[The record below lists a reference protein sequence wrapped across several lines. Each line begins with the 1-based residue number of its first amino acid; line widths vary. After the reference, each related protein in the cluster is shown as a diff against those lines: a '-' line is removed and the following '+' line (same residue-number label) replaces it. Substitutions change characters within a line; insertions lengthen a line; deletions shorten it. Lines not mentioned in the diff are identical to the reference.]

1 MLLGTIAR
9 GRLIGILGQV
19 ILVLIRLVITGAAL
33 LVGAAVLSLTT
44 FRVPQLVPGDSP
56 VVAWLAAL
64 LGIAE
69 GDMGLT
75 MLHLPHV
82 QRLWADLEYGVLVG
96 WAFLGYTLL
105 QALLANLIVRWAGY
119 RASRADAV

>member
-1 MLLGTIAR
+1 
-9 GRLIGILGQV
+9 
-19 ILVLIRLVITGAAL
+19 
-33 LVGAAVLSLTT
+33 
-44 FRVPQLVPGDSP
+44 
-56 VVAWLAAL
+56 
-64 LGIAE
+64 
-69 GDMGLT
+69 MGLT